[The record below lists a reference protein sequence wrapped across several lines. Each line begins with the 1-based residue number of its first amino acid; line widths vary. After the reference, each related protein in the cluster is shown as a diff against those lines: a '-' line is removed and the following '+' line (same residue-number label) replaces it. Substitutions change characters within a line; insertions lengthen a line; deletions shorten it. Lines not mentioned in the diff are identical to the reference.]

1 MKTDCT
7 ARHWLETFKENFE
20 ILRVETQLVVSQ
32 KIIEFIGPPGIGKTS
47 IYESLCKTWRS
58 TSNWT
63 YQEALLTPK
72 PHFSEFNK
80 RVEYRLRR
88 LLGKKI
94 IKSIPVEYG
103 LRFVENHQEL
113 ADFCWNYLSDTQAG
127 AAQEISKRFRAAHF
141 LFTDF
146 CRYQA
151 VMESNAAQPCIIK
164 EGLLQKSFFIHD
176 DEQVMLA
183 AIDKYIPL
191 LPLPYAIIYINTPD
205 KNIIVERLRSR
216 KKVIASH
223 LGKGYKDLLADI
235 EKWQYLLDL
244 IVEKMKCKNVP
255 IYHIEG
261 SKPVEENVISIN
273 KLLK

>member
-1 MKTDCT
+1 M
-7 ARHWLETFKENFE
+7 
-20 ILRVETQLVVSQ
+20 SQ
-32 KIIEFIGPPGIGKTS
+32 KIIEIIGPPGIGKTT

-58 TSNWT
+58 TFNWT

-80 RVEYRLRR
+80 WTEYRLRR

-94 IKSIPVEYG
+94 TKSIPVEYG
-103 LRFVENHQEL
+103 LRFIENHQEL
-113 ADFCWNYLSDTQAG
+113 ANFYWNYLSNAP
-127 AAQEISKRFRAAHF
+127 EISKRFRAAHF

-151 VMESNAAQPCIIK
+151 IVESNAVQPCIIN
-164 EGLLQKSFFIHD
+164 EGLLQKSFFIHN

-183 AIDKYIPL
+183 ALDKYMPL

-205 KNIIVERLRSR
+205 TSLIIERLRSR
-216 KKVIASH
+216 KKIIASH
-223 LGKGYKDLLADI
+223 LGKGYNDLFADI
-235 EKWQYLLDL
+235 EKWQYLLNL

-261 SKPVEENVISIN
+261 SKPLEENVILIN
-273 KLLK
+273 KLFK

>member
-1 MKTDCT
+1 
-7 ARHWLETFKENFE
+7 
-20 ILRVETQLVVSQ
+20 VSQ
-32 KIIEFIGPPGIGKTS
+32 KIIEIIGPPGIGKTT

-58 TSNWT
+58 TLNWT
-63 YQEALLTPK
+63 HQEALLTPK
-72 PHFSEFNK
+72 PHFSELNK
-80 RVEYRLRR
+80 WVEYRFRK

-94 IKSIPVEYG
+94 TKSIPVEYG

-113 ADFCWNYLSDTQAG
+113 ANFYWNYLSDAQDGTT
-127 AAQEISKRFRAAHF
+127 QEISKRFRAAHF

-151 VMESNAAQPCIIK
+151 IAESNAAQPCIIN

-183 AIDKYIPL
+183 AINKYIPL

-205 KNIIVERLRSR
+205 KNIIIERLRTR
-216 KKVIASH
+216 KKIIASH
-223 LGKGYKDLLADI
+223 LGKGYKDLLVDI
-235 EKWQYLLDL
+235 EKWQYLLNV

-261 SKPVEENVISIN
+261 SKPVEENVVFIN
-273 KLLK
+273 NLFK